1 MPKHEQNEMLLF
13 NLDLAN
19 ISVSAGSA
27 CASGAATDSH
37 VLEALRHDSQRAV
50 VRFSFS
56 RFNTIEEIKYVVK
69 KLEEIY
75 NSI

>member
-1 MPKHEQNEMLLF
+1 
-13 NLDLAN
+13 LAD

-27 CASGAATDSH
+27 CASGAATKSY
-37 VLEALRHDSQRAV
+37 VLEALHHDSQRAV

-56 RFNTIEEIKYVVK
+56 KFNTVDEIKYVVK
-69 KLEEIY
+69 KLKEIY